1 MTPTATETLTFD
13 RIAPA
18 LPRLRT
24 GLLREDVAAVARKLA
39 QNSELLLLA
48 TRALERAAD
57 PSLEIRGPAIL
68 TLRRAIARV
77 SLGLAD
83 PPEPGAAPRGAVA
96 QG

>member
-1 MTPTATETLTFD
+1 MATQEESATFD

-18 LPRLRT
+18 LPGLRA
-24 GLLREDVAAVARKLA
+24 GLHRENVAAVARMLA

-57 PSLEIRGPAIL
+57 PGLEIRGPAIL

-83 PPEPGAAPRGAVA
+83 PPEPGLAPRGVLS